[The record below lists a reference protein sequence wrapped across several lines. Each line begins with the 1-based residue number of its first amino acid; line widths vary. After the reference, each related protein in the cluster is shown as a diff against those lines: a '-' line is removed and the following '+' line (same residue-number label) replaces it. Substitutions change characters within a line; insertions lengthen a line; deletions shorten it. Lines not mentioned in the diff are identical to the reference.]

1 MNKMVVFV
9 SSYFNHHQKS
19 LSDALYN
26 AFRNSFY
33 FIQTEEM
40 AIEVLKNKKGPK
52 VYFLLMLGDFLL
64 SPSCL
69 LMFNL

>member
-1 MNKMVVFV
+1 MNKLAVLFCFIP
-9 SSYFNHHQKS
+9 SSLFLEGIKRR
-19 LSDALYN
+19 DMGEGG
-26 AFRNSFY
+26 REGERK
-33 FIQTEEM
+33 EEM